1 MTIQSPI
8 TRKAVE
14 NLWGGAKLPEA
25 ALDRLDLE
33 GVDPVQPSSFAMG
46 AAAQASI
53 AVAGLAAAELHRL
66 RSGKRQ
72 RVRVDMHHAAA
83 EFRSERYLRVAGEA
97 PKDPWDPIAR
107 LYRTGDE
114 GWVRL
119 HTNFPHH
126 RDGVLKLLKAD
137 YDREAVAAALKRW
150 KAEEFETVA
159 AEAGLCV
166 TALRTFDKWDR
177 HPQGQAIVPSPVV
190 IEKIGEASPQAL
202 SDGSGPLEG
211 VRVLDLTRIIAGPVG
226 GRTLA
231 AHGADVLLITGPHLP
246 SVATLVVDTGRGKRS
261 AQLDL
266 RDAQQRGRLEE
277 LVRGADVFV
286 QGYRP
291 DGLNERGFG
300 PEALAKLK
308 PGIVAASL
316 SAYGEAGPWRR
327 RRGFDSLVQTASGFN
342 AAEAEA
348 AGDANPRPLPA
359 QALDHASGYFLAF
372 GIMAALIRRATE
384 GGSWRVVVSLAATG
398 RWLRSLGRI
407 DGGFACHDPQFDDV
421 RAFLEET
428 PSDFGPLTA
437 VRHAAQLEATPAYW
451 ARPARRLGADKAE
464 WV

>member
-1 MTIQSPI
+1 MAIESPI
-8 TRKAVE
+8 SRAAIE
-14 NLWGGAKLPEA
+14 RLWGDARLSGAC
-25 ALDRLDLE
+25 LDQLDLA
-33 GVDPVQPSSFAMG
+33 GADPVLPSSFAVG

-66 RSGKRQ
+66 RGGRPQ
-72 RVRVDMHHAAA
+72 RVGVDMRHACA
-83 EFRSERYLRVAGEA
+83 EFRSERYLRIAGEP

-107 LYRTGDE
+107 LYRTGDD

-126 RDGVLKLLKAD
+126 RDGVLKLLEAA
-137 YDREAVAAALKRW
+137 YNREAVAAALKTW
-150 KAEEFETVA
+150 KAEAFETAA

-166 TALRTFDKWDR
+166 TALRSFAEWDR
-177 HPQGQAIVPSPVV
+177 HAQGKAIATAPVI
-190 IEKIGEASPQAL
+190 IEKIGAAPPQPL
-202 SDGSGPLEG
+202 GEGSRPLEG

-231 AHGADVLLITGPHLP
+231 AHGADVLLVTGPHLP
-246 SVATLVVDTGRGKRS
+246 AVQTLLIDTGRGKRS

-266 RDAQQRGRLEE
+266 REASERARLQQ

-291 DGLNERGFG
+291 GGLAERGFG

-316 SAYGEAGPWRR
+316 SAYGEAGPWRG

-342 AAEAEA
+342 HAEAEA
-348 AGDANPRPLPA
+348 AGENDPRPLPA

-372 GIMAALIRRATE
+372 GIMAALIRRMTE

-407 DGGFACHDPQFDDV
+407 DNGFACKDPRFDDV
-421 RAFLEET
+421 QAYLEET
-428 PSDFGPLTA
+428 PSDFGPLVA
-437 VRHAAQLEATPAYW
+437 VRHAAQLDATA
-451 ARPARRLGADKAE
+451 ARWERQARQLGADKAE
-464 WV
+464 W